1 MQEFTLILC
10 IVGAVL
16 ISSFL
21 SRFLPKISTPLVQ
34 ILLGV
39 VMTQLPFFPEVHLD
53 PELFMVLFIA
63 PLLYYE
69 AHSIDKS
76 SLIKN
81 LGISLSLA
89 IGLATATMLVVGYA
103 VNAVW
108 ASIPLAAAFA
118 LGAALGPTDAVAVS
132 SLGKEASL
140 SIRQRAILKGE
151 SLFND
156 ATGVIGF
163 QFSILA
169 AVTGAFSPA
178 QAIGTFAF
186 SFIGGVLLGLAS
198 GVFLNWLFETS
209 RELGWETTTT
219 RILMEI
225 FFPFLLYIVAE
236 DIAHISGIL
245 AVVTAGLLVRF
256 DRSGIGPNVSRTNI
270 VSSSVWTVL
279 SFSLNGAVFVLL
291 GMLLPDAMQTS
302 WSDDS
307 VNNLALIGIIALVSA
322 VVVLIRFIWV
332 SGMLAFTKDAVSHE
346 RRPMT
351 AERWRSAVVMTFGGP
366 KGTITLSLVLTVPY
380 FLASG
385 QPFPMRDELIF
396 VAAGVIIVTLVLA
409 NFALPLLA
417 PVGAHN
423 IPTKHFE
430 TVIDVLRKTVEELS
444 SRVTA
449 ENKRAVQIVLSSYNQ
464 RIARLKA
471 RIGQRDPK
479 EFEALQIEALTWEQ
493 DYIERRLA
501 ALDASDTTEV
511 FDPLSNSE
519 PTILSAGAAQKHEV
533 DALAAQNAVDDA
545 HADGI
550 TGLRSGDRQTQSS
563 LVAVAD
569 STVETSNP
577 GNAQVNGDPADSLDA
592 DLRKEYERRAASRL
606 LDQISRSLSHI
617 DEASEMRWRLR
628 SIRRRSH
635 SLVKRLSGRI
645 RHSTPLMNGD
655 TLFAVTR
662 SLQTDVNRYVIDKLY
677 VELGEERFTTEDV
690 LSLLIEHQRADNALR
705 SRPTMGDTTKTLV
718 SVQEIKREGYAI
730 ELGIIQDMLEAG
742 DISRPEARLLRRNV
756 YVMQV
761 DADSGI

>member
-34 ILLGV
+34 ILLGI

-103 VNAVW
+103 LNAVW

-140 SIRQRAILKGE
+140 SVRQRAILKGE

-169 AVTGAFSPA
+169 AVTGAFSPV

-291 GMLLPDAMQTS
+291 GMLLPEAMQTS

-332 SGMLAFTKDAVSHE
+332 SGMLAFTKDAVSHK

-351 AERWRSAVVMTFGGP
+351 LERWRSAAVMTFGGP

-385 QPFPMRDELIF
+385 QPFPMRDELVF

-417 PVGAHN
+417 PVGARN

-501 ALDASDTTEV
+501 ALDASDKSKGSDDTK
-511 FDPLSNSE
+511 SE
-519 PTILSAGAAQKHEV
+519 NDS
-533 DALAAQNAVDDA
+533 DDLAREQ
-545 HADGI
+545 HADVSDI
-550 TGLRSGDRQTQSS
+550 RDAADMNDAVVTAEFENRDSQTESS
-563 LVAVAD
+563 LVAVKDSSSGNTLAASAD
-569 STVETSNP
+569 RD
-577 GNAQVNGDPADSLDA
+577 GAPADSMDA

-617 DEASEMRWRLR
+617 DESSEMRWRLR

-662 SLQTDVNRYVIDKLY
+662 SLQTDVNRYVIEKLY

>member
-1 MQEFTLILC
+1 MHEFTLILC

-34 ILLGV
+34 ILLGI

-103 VNAVW
+103 LNAVW

-140 SIRQRAILKGE
+140 SVRQRAILKGE

-169 AVTGAFSPA
+169 AVTGAFSPV

-186 SFIGGVLLGLAS
+186 SFIGGVLLGLVS

-291 GMLLPDAMQTS
+291 GMLLPEAMQTS

-332 SGMLAFTKDAVSHE
+332 SGMLAFTKDAVSHK

-351 AERWRSAVVMTFGGP
+351 LERWRSAAVMTFGGP

-385 QPFPMRDELIF
+385 QPFPMRDELVF

-417 PVGAHN
+417 PVGARN

-501 ALDASDTTEV
+501 ALDASDKSKVSDGTK
-511 FDPLSNSE
+511 SE
-519 PTILSAGAAQKHEV
+519 NDSDG
-533 DALAAQNAVDDA
+533 LAREQ
-545 HADGI
+545 HADVSDI
-550 TGLRSGDRQTQSS
+550 RDAADMNDAVVTAEFENRDSQAQSS
-563 LVAVAD
+563 LVAVKD
-569 STVETSNP
+569 SSS
-577 GNAQVNGDPADSLDA
+577 GNALAASADRDGAPADSMDA

-617 DEASEMRWRLR
+617 DESSEMRWRLR

-662 SLQTDVNRYVIDKLY
+662 SLQTDVNRYVIEKLY

>member
-34 ILLGV
+34 ILLGI

-103 VNAVW
+103 LNAVW

-140 SIRQRAILKGE
+140 SVRQRAILKGE

-169 AVTGAFSPA
+169 AVTGAFSPV

-291 GMLLPDAMQTS
+291 GMLLPEAMQTS

-307 VNNLALIGIIALVSA
+307 VSNLALIGIIALVSA

-332 SGMLAFTKDAVSHE
+332 SGMLAFTKDAVSHK

-351 AERWRSAVVMTFGGP
+351 LERWRSAAVMTFGGP

-385 QPFPMRDELIF
+385 QPFPMRDELVF

-417 PVGAHN
+417 PVGARN

-471 RIGQRDPK
+471 RIGQRDPR
-479 EFEALQIEALTWEQ
+479 EFEALQIEAFTWEQ

-501 ALDASDTTEV
+501 ALDASDKSKGSDDTK
-511 FDPLSNSE
+511 SE
-519 PTILSAGAAQKHEV
+519 NDSG
-533 DALAAQNAVDDA
+533 DLAREQ
-545 HADGI
+545 HADVSDI
-550 TGLRSGDRQTQSS
+550 RDAEDMNDAVVTSAFENRDSQAQSS
-563 LVAVAD
+563 PVAVKDSPSGNTIAAFADRDGASAD
-569 STVETSNP
+569 SM
-577 GNAQVNGDPADSLDA
+577 DA

-617 DEASEMRWRLR
+617 DESSEMRWRLR

-662 SLQTDVNRYVIDKLY
+662 SLQTDVNRYVIEKLY

>member
-34 ILLGV
+34 ILLGI

-103 VNAVW
+103 LNAVW

-140 SIRQRAILKGE
+140 SVRQRAILKGE

-169 AVTGAFSPA
+169 AVTGAFSPV

-291 GMLLPDAMQTS
+291 GMLLPEAMQTS

-307 VNNLALIGIIALVSA
+307 VSNLALIGIIALVSA

-332 SGMLAFTKDAVSHE
+332 SGMLAFTKDAVSHK

-351 AERWRSAVVMTFGGP
+351 LERWRSAAVMTFGGP

-385 QPFPMRDELIF
+385 QPFPMRDELVF

-417 PVGAHN
+417 PVGARN

-471 RIGQRDPK
+471 RIGQRDPR

-501 ALDASDTTEV
+501 ALDASDK
-511 FDPLSNSE
+511 SE
-519 PTILSAGAAQKHEV
+519 GSDDTKSENDFGDIAGEQ
-533 DALAAQNAVDDA
+533 
-545 HADGI
+545 HADVSDI
-550 TGLRSGDRQTQSS
+550 RDAADMNDAVVTSAFENRDSQAQSS
-563 LVAVAD
+563 LVAVKDSPSGNTIAAFAD
-569 STVETSNP
+569 RD
-577 GNAQVNGDPADSLDA
+577 GAPADSMDA

-617 DEASEMRWRLR
+617 DESSEMRWRLR

-662 SLQTDVNRYVIDKLY
+662 SLQTDVNRYVIEKLY

-705 SRPTMGDTTKTLV
+705 SRPTMGDTTRTLV

>member
-34 ILLGV
+34 ILLGI

-103 VNAVW
+103 LNAVW

-140 SIRQRAILKGE
+140 SVRQRAILKGE

-169 AVTGAFSPA
+169 AVTGAFSPV

-291 GMLLPDAMQTS
+291 GMLLPEAMQTS

-307 VNNLALIGIIALVSA
+307 VSNLALIGIIALVSA

-332 SGMLAFTKDAVSHE
+332 SGMLAFTKDAVSHK

-351 AERWRSAVVMTFGGP
+351 LERWRSAAVMTFGGP

-385 QPFPMRDELIF
+385 QPFPMRDELVF

-417 PVGAHN
+417 PVGARN

-501 ALDASDTTEV
+501 ALDASDKSKGSDDTK
-511 FDPLSNSE
+511 SE
-519 PTILSAGAAQKHEV
+519 NDSDDLAGEQ
-533 DALAAQNAVDDA
+533 
-545 HADGI
+545 HADVSDI
-550 TGLRSGDRQTQSS
+550 RDAADMNDAVVTAEFENRDSQAESS
-563 LVAVAD
+563 LVAVKDSSSGNTLAASAD
-569 STVETSNP
+569 RD
-577 GNAQVNGDPADSLDA
+577 GAPADSMDA

-617 DEASEMRWRLR
+617 DESSEMRWRLR

-662 SLQTDVNRYVIDKLY
+662 SLQTDVNRYVIEKLY

>member
-34 ILLGV
+34 ILLGI

-103 VNAVW
+103 LNAVW

-140 SIRQRAILKGE
+140 SVRQRAILKGE

-169 AVTGAFSPA
+169 AVTGAFSPV

-186 SFIGGVLLGLAS
+186 SFIGGVLLGLVS

-291 GMLLPDAMQTS
+291 GMLLPEAMQTS

-332 SGMLAFTKDAVSHE
+332 SGMLAFTKDAVSHK

-351 AERWRSAVVMTFGGP
+351 LERWRSAAVMTFGGP

-385 QPFPMRDELIF
+385 QPFPMRDELVF

-417 PVGAHN
+417 PVGARN

-501 ALDASDTTEV
+501 ALDASDKSKGSDDTK
-511 FDPLSNSE
+511 SE
-519 PTILSAGAAQKHEV
+519 NDS
-533 DALAAQNAVDDA
+533 DDLAREQ
-545 HADGI
+545 HADVSDI
-550 TGLRSGDRQTQSS
+550 RDAADMNDAVVTAEFENRDSQAESS
-563 LVAVAD
+563 LVAVKDSSSGNTLTASAD
-569 STVETSNP
+569 RD
-577 GNAQVNGDPADSLDA
+577 GAPADSMDA

-617 DEASEMRWRLR
+617 DESSEMRWRLR

-662 SLQTDVNRYVIDKLY
+662 SLQTDVNRYVIEKLY

>member
-1 MQEFTLILC
+1 VQEFTLILC

-34 ILLGV
+34 ILLGI

-103 VNAVW
+103 LNAVW

-140 SIRQRAILKGE
+140 SVRQRAILKGE

-169 AVTGAFSPA
+169 AVTGAFSPV

-186 SFIGGVLLGLAS
+186 SFIGGVLLGLVS

-291 GMLLPDAMQTS
+291 GMLLPEAMQTS

-332 SGMLAFTKDAVSHE
+332 SGMLAFTKDAVSHK

-351 AERWRSAVVMTFGGP
+351 LERWRSAAVMTFGGP

-385 QPFPMRDELIF
+385 QPFPMRDELVF

-417 PVGAHN
+417 PVGARN

-501 ALDASDTTEV
+501 ALDASDKSKGSDDTK
-511 FDPLSNSE
+511 SE
-519 PTILSAGAAQKHEV
+519 NDSDDLAGEQ
-533 DALAAQNAVDDA
+533 
-545 HADGI
+545 HADVSDI
-550 TGLRSGDRQTQSS
+550 RDAADMNDAVVTAEFENRDSQAESS
-563 LVAVAD
+563 LVAVKDSSSGNTLAASAD
-569 STVETSNP
+569 RD
-577 GNAQVNGDPADSLDA
+577 GAPADSMDA

-617 DEASEMRWRLR
+617 DESSEMRWRLR

-662 SLQTDVNRYVIDKLY
+662 SLQTDVNRYVIEKLY

>member
-34 ILLGV
+34 ILLGI

-103 VNAVW
+103 LNAVW

-140 SIRQRAILKGE
+140 SVRQRAILKGE

-169 AVTGAFSPA
+169 AVTGAFSPV

-186 SFIGGVLLGLAS
+186 SFIGGVLLGLVS

-291 GMLLPDAMQTS
+291 GMLLPEAMQTS

-332 SGMLAFTKDAVSHE
+332 SGMLAFTKDAVSHK

-351 AERWRSAVVMTFGGP
+351 LERWRSAAVMTFGGP

-385 QPFPMRDELIF
+385 QPFPMRDELVF

-417 PVGAHN
+417 PVGARN

-501 ALDASDTTEV
+501 ALDASDKSKVSDGTK
-511 FDPLSNSE
+511 SE
-519 PTILSAGAAQKHEV
+519 NDSDG
-533 DALAAQNAVDDA
+533 LAREQ
-545 HADGI
+545 HADVSDI
-550 TGLRSGDRQTQSS
+550 RDAADMNDAVVTAEFENRDSQAQSS
-563 LVAVAD
+563 LVAVKD
-569 STVETSNP
+569 SSS
-577 GNAQVNGDPADSLDA
+577 GNALAASADRDGAPADSMDA

-617 DEASEMRWRLR
+617 DESSEMRWRLR

-662 SLQTDVNRYVIDKLY
+662 SLQTDVNRYVIEKLY

>member
-1 MQEFTLILC
+1 VQEFTLILC

-34 ILLGV
+34 ILLGI

-103 VNAVW
+103 LNAVW

-140 SIRQRAILKGE
+140 SVRQRAILKGE

-169 AVTGAFSPA
+169 AVTGAFSPV

-186 SFIGGVLLGLAS
+186 SFIGGVLLGLVS

-291 GMLLPDAMQTS
+291 GMLLPEAMQTS

-332 SGMLAFTKDAVSHE
+332 SGMLAFTKDTVSHK

-351 AERWRSAVVMTFGGP
+351 LERWRSAAVMTFGGP

-385 QPFPMRDELIF
+385 QPFPMRDELVF

-417 PVGAHN
+417 PVGARN

-501 ALDASDTTEV
+501 ALDASDKSKVSDGTK
-511 FDPLSNSE
+511 SE
-519 PTILSAGAAQKHEV
+519 NDSDG
-533 DALAAQNAVDDA
+533 LAREQ
-545 HADGI
+545 HADVSDI
-550 TGLRSGDRQTQSS
+550 RDAADMNDAVVTAEFENRDSQAQSS
-563 LVAVAD
+563 LVAVKD
-569 STVETSNP
+569 SSS
-577 GNAQVNGDPADSLDA
+577 GNALAASADRDGAPADSMDA

-617 DEASEMRWRLR
+617 DESSEMRWRLR

-662 SLQTDVNRYVIDKLY
+662 SLQTDVNRYVIEKLY

>member
-1 MQEFTLILC
+1 VQEFTLILC

-34 ILLGV
+34 ILLGI

-103 VNAVW
+103 LNAVW

-140 SIRQRAILKGE
+140 SVRQRAILKGE

-169 AVTGAFSPA
+169 AVTGAFSPV

-291 GMLLPDAMQTS
+291 GMLLPEAMQTS

-332 SGMLAFTKDAVSHE
+332 SGMLAFTKDAVSHK

-351 AERWRSAVVMTFGGP
+351 LERWRSAAVMTFGGP

-385 QPFPMRDELIF
+385 QPFPMRDELVF

-417 PVGAHN
+417 PVGARN

-501 ALDASDTTEV
+501 ALDASDKSKGSDDTK
-511 FDPLSNSE
+511 SE
-519 PTILSAGAAQKHEV
+519 NDS
-533 DALAAQNAVDDA
+533 DDLAREQ
-545 HADGI
+545 HADVSDI
-550 TGLRSGDRQTQSS
+550 RDAADMNDAVVTAEFENRDSQAESS
-563 LVAVAD
+563 LVAVKDSSSGNTLAASAD
-569 STVETSNP
+569 RD
-577 GNAQVNGDPADSLDA
+577 GAPADSMDA

-617 DEASEMRWRLR
+617 DESSEMRWRLR

-662 SLQTDVNRYVIDKLY
+662 SLQTDVNRYVIEKLY

>member
-34 ILLGV
+34 ILLGI

-103 VNAVW
+103 LNAVW

-140 SIRQRAILKGE
+140 SVRQRAILKGE

-169 AVTGAFSPA
+169 AVTGAFSPV

-291 GMLLPDAMQTS
+291 GMLLPEAMQTS

-307 VNNLALIGIIALVSA
+307 VSNLALIGIIALVSA

-332 SGMLAFTKDAVSHE
+332 SGMLAFTKDAVSHK

-351 AERWRSAVVMTFGGP
+351 LERWRSAAVMTFGGP

-385 QPFPMRDELIF
+385 QPFPMRDELVF

-417 PVGAHN
+417 PVGARN

-501 ALDASDTTEV
+501 ALDASDKSKGSDDTK
-511 FDPLSNSE
+511 SE
-519 PTILSAGAAQKHEV
+519 NDS
-533 DALAAQNAVDDA
+533 DDLAREQ
-545 HADGI
+545 HADVSDI
-550 TGLRSGDRQTQSS
+550 RDAADMNDAVVTAEFENRDSQAESS
-563 LVAVAD
+563 LVAVKDSSSGNTLAASAD
-569 STVETSNP
+569 RD
-577 GNAQVNGDPADSLDA
+577 GAPADSMDA

-617 DEASEMRWRLR
+617 DESSEMRWRLR

-662 SLQTDVNRYVIDKLY
+662 SLQTDVNRYVIEKLY

>member
-34 ILLGV
+34 ILLGI

-103 VNAVW
+103 LNAVW

-140 SIRQRAILKGE
+140 SVRQRAILKGE

-169 AVTGAFSPA
+169 AVTGAFSPV

-186 SFIGGVLLGLAS
+186 SFIGGVLLGLVS

-291 GMLLPDAMQTS
+291 GMLLPEAMQTS

-332 SGMLAFTKDAVSHE
+332 SGMLAFTKDAVSHK

-351 AERWRSAVVMTFGGP
+351 LERWRSAAVMTFGGP

-385 QPFPMRDELIF
+385 QPFPMRDELVF

-417 PVGAHN
+417 PVGARN

-501 ALDASDTTEV
+501 ALDASDKSKGSDDTK
-511 FDPLSNSE
+511 SE
-519 PTILSAGAAQKHEV
+519 NDS
-533 DALAAQNAVDDA
+533 DDLAREQ
-545 HADGI
+545 HADVSDI
-550 TGLRSGDRQTQSS
+550 RDATDMNDAVVTAEFENRDSQAESS
-563 LVAVAD
+563 LVAVKDSSSGNTLTASAD
-569 STVETSNP
+569 RD
-577 GNAQVNGDPADSLDA
+577 GAPADSMDA

-617 DEASEMRWRLR
+617 DESSEMRWRLR

-662 SLQTDVNRYVIDKLY
+662 SLQTDVNRYVIEKLY

>member
-34 ILLGV
+34 ILLGI

-103 VNAVW
+103 LNAVW

-140 SIRQRAILKGE
+140 SVRQRAILKGE

-169 AVTGAFSPA
+169 AVTGAFSPV

-291 GMLLPDAMQTS
+291 GMLLPEAMQTS

-307 VNNLALIGIIALVSA
+307 VSNLALIGIIALVSA

-332 SGMLAFTKDAVSHE
+332 SGMLAFTKDAVSHK

-351 AERWRSAVVMTFGGP
+351 LERWRSAAVMTFGGP

-385 QPFPMRDELIF
+385 QPFPMRDELVF

-417 PVGAHN
+417 PVGARN

-471 RIGQRDPK
+471 RIGQRDPR

-501 ALDASDTTEV
+501 ALDASDKSKGSDDTK
-511 FDPLSNSE
+511 SE
-519 PTILSAGAAQKHEV
+519 NDFGDIAGEQ
-533 DALAAQNAVDDA
+533 
-545 HADGI
+545 HADVSDI
-550 TGLRSGDRQTQSS
+550 RDAADMNDAVVTSAFENRDSQAQSS
-563 LVAVAD
+563 LVAVKDSPSGNTIAAFAD
-569 STVETSNP
+569 RD
-577 GNAQVNGDPADSLDA
+577 GAPADSMDA

-617 DEASEMRWRLR
+617 DESSEMRWRLR

-662 SLQTDVNRYVIDKLY
+662 SLQTDVNRYVIEKLY

-705 SRPTMGDTTKTLV
+705 SRPTMGDTTRTLV

>member
-1 MQEFTLILC
+1 VQEFTLILC

-34 ILLGV
+34 ILLGI

-103 VNAVW
+103 LNAVW

-140 SIRQRAILKGE
+140 SVRQRAILKGE

-169 AVTGAFSPA
+169 AVTGAFSPV

-291 GMLLPDAMQTS
+291 GMLLPEAMQTS

-307 VNNLALIGIIALVSA
+307 VSNLALIGIIALVSA

-332 SGMLAFTKDAVSHE
+332 SGMLAFTKDAVSHK

-351 AERWRSAVVMTFGGP
+351 LERWRSAAVMTFGGP

-385 QPFPMRDELIF
+385 QPFPMRDELVF

-417 PVGAHN
+417 PVGARN

-471 RIGQRDPK
+471 RIGQRDPR

-501 ALDASDTTEV
+501 ALDASDK
-511 FDPLSNSE
+511 SE
-519 PTILSAGAAQKHEV
+519 GSDDTKSENDFGDIAGEQ
-533 DALAAQNAVDDA
+533 
-545 HADGI
+545 HADVSDI
-550 TGLRSGDRQTQSS
+550 RDAADMNDAVVTSAFENRDSQAQSS
-563 LVAVAD
+563 LVAVKDSPSGNTIAAFAD
-569 STVETSNP
+569 RD
-577 GNAQVNGDPADSLDA
+577 GAPADSMDA

-617 DEASEMRWRLR
+617 DESSEMRWRLR

-662 SLQTDVNRYVIDKLY
+662 SLQTDVNRYVIEKLY

-705 SRPTMGDTTKTLV
+705 SRPTMGDTTRTLV